1 MYLLLGGG
9 QLIHSLGLYVA
20 GLEGVVRKTAGAAQ
34 ELDTVTKYAFMA
46 VQGVGGII
54 AVVGGVI
61 FIFMAGKML
70 LAKPGRGVT
79 AGANHPA
86 AGAAAE

>member
-1 MYLLLGGG
+1 LGGG

-34 ELDTVTKYAFMA
+34 ELDNVTKYAFMA

-54 AVVGGVI
+54 AVVGGII

-70 LAKPGRGVT
+70 LAKAGRGVT
-79 AGANHPA
+79 ASANHPA